1 MVNKVF
7 IGVPSGGSEST
18 LFSTLLMG
26 IWVNSNNPNSSDSN
40 SNSNSNPELT
50 IEKVLSPY
58 ICRNRN
64 DLVRLAR
71 EEGATHLMFMDNDML
86 LPHDVIARLLSA
98 DKGVVCGNYVTKAV
112 PARPMCIGFEGEYI
126 YSMPKSEGLER
137 VYKAPTG
144 CMLIKM
150 EVFDKVATPYFHV
163 PPRHLDIYS
172 EEEIEGRG
180 SDNNLPMHP
189 SHAWYLEQYDWN
201 IWKNAGGEDY
211 WFTHNCHRAGVEV
224 WVDHDL
230 SKDISHMGSYPY
242 SMIDAARKDNY
253 TENRFSAVKGLEYKR
268 DG

>member
-26 IWVNSNNPNSSDSN
+26 IWVNSNNPNSSDSNSN

-98 DKGVVCGNYVTKAV
+98 DKDIVCGNYVTKGV
-112 PARPMCIGFEGEYI
+112 PARPMCINFNNEFV
-126 YSMPKSEGLER
+126 YSMPKNSGLER

-144 CMLIKM
+144 CMLVKM
-150 EVFDKVATPYFHV
+150 EVFDRVDAPFFHV
-163 PPRHLDIYS
+163 PPRGVDVYGS
-172 EEEIEGRG
+172 EDERPE
-180 SDNNLPMHP
+180 SMHP
-189 SHAWYLEQYDWN
+189 VHEWYLKQFDWN
-201 IWKNAGGEDY
+201 IWKNSGGEDY
-211 WFTHNCHRAGVEV
+211 WFTHNCARAGVEV

-242 SMIDAARKDNY
+242 SMIDAARKDDY
-253 TENRFSAVKGLEYKR
+253 TNSRFNKINNLEYKR

>member
-1 MVNKVF
+1 MSKVF
-7 IGVPSGGSEST
+7 IGIPSGGSEST

-26 IWVNSNNPNSSDSN
+26 IWVKSNNPDN

-64 DLVRLAR
+64 DLVRMAR
-71 EEGATHLMFMDNDML
+71 AEGATHLMFMDNDML
-86 LPHDVIARLLSA
+86 LPEDVVSRLLGA
-98 DKGVVCGNYVTKAV
+98 DKDVVCGNYVTKAV
-112 PARPMCIGFEGEYI
+112 PARPMCIGFEGEYV
-126 YSMPKSEGLER
+126 YSTPKKEGLER

-150 EVFDKVATPYFHV
+150 EVFDRVATPYFHV
-163 PPRHLDIYS
+163 PPRGEDVYS
-172 EEEIEGRG
+172 VGGYALREGG
-180 SDNNLPMHP
+180 DGTLPVHP
-189 SHAWYLEQYDWN
+189 VHAWYLEQFDWN

-211 WFTHNCHRAGVEV
+211 WFTHNCARAGVEV

-230 SKDISHMGSYPY
+230 SKSVSHMGSYPY
-242 SMIDAARKDNY
+242 SMLDAARTDNY